1 MSGIE
6 DMSPE
11 AMAQIMELGIAKG
24 VFKEGATLGM
34 SKATDLIDEII
45 DKLED
50 SEDGSQVAAM
60 HAVIVAVVAFLM
72 NTAPNIKSAQ
82 VVSLSAIKCAEN
94 LINNMRE
101 DDGDSSNDD
110 KESNNPFEW

>member
-6 DMSPE
+6 DVTPE
-11 AMAQIMELGIAKG
+11 KMAEIMEIGIAKG
-24 VFKEGATLGM
+24 MFKKGATLGM
-34 SKATDLIDEII
+34 SKATDLVDEIVK
-45 DKLED
+45 DLED

-60 HAVIVAVVAFLM
+60 HAAIVAIAAFLM
-72 NTAPNIKSAQ
+72 NTAPSIKTAQ
-82 VVSLSAIKCAEN
+82 VVALSAIKCAEN
-94 LINNMRE
+94 LVNSMRE